1 MENIRYVTFDKEGNI
16 TGMYSAPREGAV
28 KIPLKYTKYSNVI
41 DALKAY
47 KEQLVKD
54 TVQSL
59 VDKIKSKY
67 AQFEVESFLD
77 QREEWR
83 RWISDPNAPTPYV
96 DALAAARGISKEE
109 LMKRIG
115 RKVTALATLQ
125 GKQQALID
133 KIEAATT
140 IEELEMIDQE
150 LQKLKQ
156 VLGNDI

>member
-16 TGMYSAPREGAV
+16 TGIYSAPREGAI
-28 KIPLKYTKYSNVI
+28 KIPLKYTRYSNII

-59 VDKIKSKY
+59 VDQIKGKY

-83 RWISDPNAPTPYV
+83 RWVADSNAPTPYV

-115 RKVTALATLQ
+115 KKVTALATLQ

-140 IEELEMIDQE
+140 IEELEAIDEE
-150 LQKLKQ
+150 LRKLTQ
-156 VLGNDI
+156 IVNNV

>member
-1 MENIRYVTFDKEGNI
+1 MENLRYVTFDKEGNI
-16 TGMYSAPREGAV
+16 TGIYSAPREGAI
-28 KIPLKYTKYSNVI
+28 KLPLKYTRYSNVI

-59 VDKIKSKY
+59 VDQIKGKY

-83 RWISDPNAPTPYV
+83 RWVADKNAPTPYV

-109 LMKRIG
+109 LMKRIEK
-115 RKVTALATLQ
+115 KVTALATLQ

-140 IEELEMIDQE
+140 IEELEAIDEE
-150 LQKLKQ
+150 LRKLTQ
-156 VLGNDI
+156 IVNNV